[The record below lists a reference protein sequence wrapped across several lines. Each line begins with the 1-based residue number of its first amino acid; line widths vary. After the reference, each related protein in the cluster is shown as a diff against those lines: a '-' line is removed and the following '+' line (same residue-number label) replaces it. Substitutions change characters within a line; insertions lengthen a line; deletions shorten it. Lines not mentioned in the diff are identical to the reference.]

1 VVSRA
6 NLAKGLALLFFVFA
20 VAGSWPHNV
29 SAAQITNRSLTLETG
44 ASGDA
49 GSKPGGSVKDEL
61 KFTVTVGSNVGSIVF
76 NYCLTAADV
85 GAATCV
91 IPTGLHTTSATLDA
105 QSGATGFS
113 MVNTTDGSPYITRSA
128 AVIGSSPN
136 NNLDYILG
144 HITNPTTTNQ
154 TFYVRISTYSS
165 TNGTGSAI
173 DTGVVAASTATQIV
187 LTGIMPES
195 LIFCTGGA
203 INTTSGFPDCSTAT
217 SGAVS
222 FDRLFSPSDTAVA
235 TSQMSASTNAGGGYA
250 ISIFGL
256 TLTSGSDTIPAMTSA
271 GGSIRNTGQFGL
283 NLRANTTAVSSPAF
297 GADIAPSSNTTNY
310 RGQPLAGYNTADT
323 FKFQSGNNIADSG
336 NAVAGPSDSQIYTS
350 SYIVNVAGSQPPG
363 TYTTTLTYICTPT
376 F

>member
-1 VVSRA
+1 MA
-6 NLAKGLALLFFVFA
+6 FAL
-20 VAGSWPHNV
+20 AGSLPHSV

-44 ASGDA
+44 AGGDA
-49 GSKPGGSVKDEL
+49 GSKPGGVVKNEL
-61 KFTVTVGSNVGSIVF
+61 KFTVTAGTTVGSIVF
-76 NYCLTAADV
+76 KYCLTAADV
-85 GAATCV
+85 GAATCT

-113 MVNTTDGSPYITRSA
+113 MVNTTDGAPYLTRSA
-128 AVIGSSPN
+128 AAIGTSPA

-144 HITNPTTTNQ
+144 SITNPTTTNQ

-195 LIFCTGGA
+195 LIFCTGGT
-203 INTTSGFPDCSTAT
+203 INTTGGFPDCTTAS
-217 SGAVS
+217 SGAVN

-235 TSQMSASTNAGGGYA
+235 TSQMSASTNASAGYVV
-250 ISIFGL
+250 SIFGA
-256 TLTSGSDTIPAMTSA
+256 TLTSGSDTIPAMSTAAA
-271 GGSIRNTGQFGL
+271 GTRNTGQFGM
-283 NLRANTTAVSSPAF
+283 NLRANTVAVSSPAF
-297 GADIAPSSNTTNY
+297 GADIAPSSNGTNF
-310 RGQPLAGYNTADT
+310 RGEPLAGYNTPDT
-323 FKFQSGNNIADSG
+323 FKFVSGNNIADSG
-336 NAVAGPSDSQIYTS
+336 NASLGPTDSQIYTS

-363 TYTTTLTYICTPT
+363 TYTTTLPYICTPT

>member
-1 VVSRA
+1 MVSTSKWTRP
-6 NLAKGLALLFFVFA
+6 LAVFLLVIA
-20 VAGSWPHNV
+20 VAASLPR
-29 SAAQITNRSLTLETG
+29 STEAAQITNRSLTLQTG

-49 GSKPGGSVKDEL
+49 GSKPGGSVKDDL

-76 NYCLTAADV
+76 QYCLTAADV

-91 IPTGLHTTSATLDA
+91 LPTGMHTTAATLDS
-105 QSGATGFS
+105 QSGATGFT
-113 MVNTTDGSPYITRSA
+113 MVNTTDGSPYITRTA
-128 AVIGSSPN
+128 AVIGSAPN
-136 NNLDYILG
+136 NTLEYVLG

-195 LIFCTGGA
+195 LIFCTGGQ
-203 INTTSGFPDCSTAT
+203 INTTGGFPDCSTAT
-217 SGAVS
+217 SGAVN

-235 TSQMSASTNAGGGYA
+235 TSQMSASTNAAGGYVV
-250 ISIFGL
+250 SIFGA
-256 TLTSGSDTIPAMTSA
+256 TLTSGSDTIPAMTAAAA
-271 GGSIRNTGQFGL
+271 GTRNTGQFGM

-310 RGQPLAGYNTADT
+310 RGEPLAGYNTPDT

-336 NAVAGPSDSQIYTS
+336 NSSLGPSDSQIYTS